1 MRRIQQLS
9 DDVMTIEEGSLYSA
23 LDSTREAL
31 ELSSEPE
38 SGFSAS
44 LMVEMR
50 GSGRSESNS
59 ETEHDRVLALY
70 FVGIELDATDAEF
83 ILHKP

>member
-1 MRRIQQLS
+1 MFIPKTSTLDTMHRYAVMRRIQQLS

-38 SGFSAS
+38 SGFSAV
-44 LMVEMR
+44 LMGEMR
-50 GSGRSESNS
+50 GSGRSESDS
-59 ETEHDRVLALY
+59 EAEHN
-70 FVGIELDATDAEF
+70 
-83 ILHKP
+83 